1 MSDLVKNNEINARE
15 VGKNSDTLLKLLIIL
30 AKNKKSIFFIFLVGT
45 ALGALIAFLMPVS
58 YKATAQILPPQGQGG
73 SSALLGQLGGALGG
87 IAGGSLNV
95 KSASD
100 TYVSMLGSRTVKDAI
115 IKKFDL
121 QKLYGTNFPTD
132 TRNALTAASNFN
144 AGKDGMIGVEVVD
157 QSPERAANMANAY
170 VAELQKMTQTIAV
183 TEASQRRLFFEKQL
197 DQAKNRLADAEVAL
211 KEIQEKSGLI
221 QLNSQADAIIKAAA
235 QLKGEIAAQEV
246 ALGAL
251 RTFATPNNPE
261 YIRLQQQIV
270 GLKAQLSKVETGIN
284 LGKGDIS
291 VSTSMVPEAAL
302 EYVRKLR
309 DVKYNEAILEM
320 LAKQFELAKIDEA
333 KDSSLVQVL
342 DSAVVPDKKYKP
354 SRVTIIV
361 LLALFSL
368 IIGIGAAIAREV
380 VRELKL
386 NPNNSGSLSE
396 LRKYTGWKSRS

>member
-1 MSDLVKNNEINARE
+1 MSDLVKNNEIHYRE
-15 VGKNSDTLLKLLIIL
+15 NSGNSDTLLKILIIL
-30 AKNKKSIFFIFLVGT
+30 AKNKKSIFLKLLVGIVIGVIV
-45 ALGALIAFLMPVS
+45 AYMMPVT
-58 YKATAQILPPQGQGG
+58 YKATAQILPPQGQSG

-100 TYVSMLGSRTVKDAI
+100 TYVSMLSSRTVKDAI
-115 IKKFDL
+115 IKKFEL
-121 QKLYGTNFPTD
+121 QKLYDTKFPTD

-144 AGKDGMIGVEVVD
+144 AGKDGMIGIEVVD
-157 QSPERAANMANAY
+157 KSPERAAGIANAY
-170 VAELQKMTQTIAV
+170 VEELQKMTQTIAV

-197 DQAKNRLADAEVAL
+197 DQAKNRLADSEVAL
-211 KEIQEKSGLI
+211 KDVQEKSGLI

-302 EYVRKLR
+302 GYVRKLR

-354 SRVTIIV
+354 SRITVIV

-368 IIGIGAAIAREV
+368 MIGVGVAIVKETV
-380 VRELKL
+380 LELRL
-386 NPNNSGSLSE
+386 NPNNSDSLGE
-396 LRKYTGWKSRS
+396 LRKYSGWRK

>member
-100 TYVSMLGSRTVKDAI
+100 TYVGMLGSRTVKDAI

-121 QKLYGTNFPTD
+121 QKLYGTNFATD

-157 QSPERAANMANAY
+157 QSPERAADMANAY

-396 LRKYTGWKSRS
+396 LRKYTGWKNRS